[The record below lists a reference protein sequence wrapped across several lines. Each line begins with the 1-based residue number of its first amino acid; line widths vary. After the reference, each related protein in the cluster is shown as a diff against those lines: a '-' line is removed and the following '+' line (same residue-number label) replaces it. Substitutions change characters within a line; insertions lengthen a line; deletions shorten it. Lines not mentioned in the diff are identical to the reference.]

1 MKDVELRIEHTMG
14 KKPVFQLVYKDQN
27 RSSFLTGNHWL
38 VTDLSDKDVQD
49 MYHFLNMYFSCAQD
63 KRLHFVGSFL
73 FRR

>member
-1 MKDVELRIEHTMG
+1 MKDVELRIEHTMS

-49 MYHFLNMYFSCAQD
+49 MYNFLKMYF
-63 KRLHFVGSFL
+63 R
-73 FRR
+73 